1 MLGLLAGDTQRS
13 HIHQHEVIVGAAGH
27 DPRAE
32 PGQRLGHDRGVR
44 DGAPLVVPECL
55 LGGQLE
61 GDGLARDDLHERTAL
76 DAREGGPVDG
86 RGQRSIRS
94 PVLDHWERVR
104 VEPGPQRP
112 SREDHPAARAAERL
126 VRRRGH
132 QVGVRERARV
142 DIGGDETGDVGHI
155 DEQDGADVLGDRR
168 HPLEIPEP
176 RIRRRAADD
185 QLRPDVLRL
194 GGHRVV
200 VDPLRV
206 LPHAIGMDLVQP
218 AREIEPHPVREMA
231 TVGQVHAHDPVAG
244 LEDAEVGDHVRLRT
258 RVRLDVDVLG
268 AGEEGERSVLGES
281 LGDVNELAAT
291 VVALARQAFG
301 VLVGEPGALRLHDGR
316 RRVVLA
322 RDQLDLVVLAP
333 PLTEHR
339 LPQDR
344 VELGDRL
351 EGEPRRWRDRHER
364 RLLPCHSGTLWVHRR
379 RTEPPRIRRV
389 SSHVRGRAR
398 WPDVSPA
405 DGQVRS
411 GPRPVR
417 AAESLDPRDRS
428 PPRRRALA

>member
-1 MLGLLAGDTQRS
+1 MPGKMVRS
-13 HIHQHEVIVGAAGH
+13 TDAASA
-27 DPRAE
+27 PSAA
-32 PGQRLGHDRGVR
+32 PFLT
-44 DGAPLVVPECL
+44 DGEC
-55 LGGQLE
+55 
-61 GDGLARDDLHERTAL
+61 
-76 DAREGGPVDG
+76 
-86 RGQRSIRS
+86 
-94 PVLDHWERVR
+94 VR

-168 HPLEIPEP
+168 HPLEVPEP
-176 RIRRRAADD
+176 RIGRRAADD

-218 AREIEPHPVREMA
+218 AREVEPHPVREMT

-268 AGEEGERSVLGES
+268 AGEEGEGAVLGES
-281 LGDVNELAAT
+281 LGDVDELAAA

-301 VLVGEPGALRLHDGR
+301 VLVGEPGALRLHDGG

-344 VELGDRL
+344 VELCDRL

-364 RLLPCHSGTLWVHRR
+364 RLLPCHSGTLWC
-379 RTEPPRIRRV
+379 TADAPSPRASV
-389 SSHVRGRAR
+389 GYLPTFAAVPDGRA
-398 WPDVSPA
+398 
-405 DGQVRS
+405 
-411 GPRPVR
+411 PRRPTIR
-417 AAESLDPRDRS
+417 PGRDRDRS
-428 PPRRRALA
+428 GRPGAWIRGPGHPPRRRALPCPKLVRDAGRVEDASDA